1 VLSYSNIRNLD
12 NTPPAVRLDDMRRL
26 CELISAGDAVRLRQQ
41 LAQMHGQLMDNQDS
55 TFEGVSA
62 YYSALCAEL
71 YKRYYNL
78 KLHSV
83 LQEEFSFLL
92 RSAAV
97 LSQQPDAASVH
108 AAVSECLCS
117 LSRKLPSASDVS
129 TVLAAKELVM
139 HTPSYLLCSLA
150 DELHVSSQY
159 LSALFHRETGQSFS
173 SFLIEQRI
181 IKAKELL
188 EGTDLPIIEI
198 SSEVGYTSEKHFYV
212 MFKKNVGIS
221 PAKYRQIKRYE
232 NVKNSNNLIG
242 GNYVEDT
249 KQPGKNRADRM
260 WKPLQ
265 HNL

>member
-1 VLSYSNIRNLD
+1 
-12 NTPPAVRLDDMRRL
+12 
-26 CELISAGDAVRLRQQ
+26 
-41 LAQMHGQLMDNQDS
+41 
-55 TFEGVSA
+55 
-62 YYSALCAEL
+62 
-71 YKRYYNL
+71 
-78 KLHSV
+78 
-83 LQEEFSFLL
+83 
-92 RSAAV
+92 
-97 LSQQPDAASVH
+97 
-108 AAVSECLCS
+108 
-117 LSRKLPSASDVS
+117 
-129 TVLAAKELVM
+129 
-139 HTPSYLLCSLA
+139 
-150 DELHVSSQY
+150 VSSQY